1 MCLKI
6 REIYSLTAMFNQKTW
21 RRYRRTAQFRISEF
35 GKYIDQKPREH
46 IVHTLW
52 ARFGLN
58 LPETLR
64 AL

>member
-46 IVHTLW
+46 NSTHIMGQIWTEP
-52 ARFGLN
+52 A
-58 LPETLR
+58 
-64 AL
+64 